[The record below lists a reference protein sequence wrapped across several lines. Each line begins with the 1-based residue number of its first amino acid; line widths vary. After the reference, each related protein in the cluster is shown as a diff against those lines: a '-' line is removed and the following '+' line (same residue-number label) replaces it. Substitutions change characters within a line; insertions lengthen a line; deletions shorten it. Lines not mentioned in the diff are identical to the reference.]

1 MQLKYTEVKRGEDM
15 AHMELNDSNFDKE
28 VIEKSNGSYVLVDF
42 WAPWCMPCLMLAPN
56 LEKVASE
63 FKNLNFVKVNVDE
76 NSKLGSK
83 YKIMSIPAV
92 KLFKDGKV
100 IDEFVG
106 SFPEQGIRDF
116 LKKNIK

>member
-1 MQLKYTEVKRGEDM
+1 MTHIEIK
-15 AHMELNDSNFDKE
+15 DSNFDKE
-28 VIEKSNGSYVLVDF
+28 VIEKSKDSYVLVDF

-56 LEKVASE
+56 LEKVAGE
-63 FKNLNFVKVNVDE
+63 FKGLVFVKVNVDE
-76 NSKLGSK
+76 NHKLSSK
-83 YKIMSIPAV
+83 YEIMSIPSV

>member
-1 MQLKYTEVKRGEDM
+1 MHIEV
-15 AHMELNDSNFDKE
+15 NDSNFDKE
-28 VIEKSNGSYVLVDF
+28 VIEKSKDKYILVDF

-56 LEKVASE
+56 LEKIASLFE
-63 FKNLNFVKVNVDE
+63 DKLVFVKVNVDE

-83 YKIMSIPAV
+83 YKIMSIPSV
-92 KLFKDGKV
+92 KLFKDGNV

-106 SFPEQGIRDF
+106 SLPEQGIRDF